1 MEAPA
6 TIEITDGACVSY
18 VIDVAELAE
27 LVFPAASVNTPSA
40 TDTEPE
46 PLWVFAVGVY
56 TTVYEVPDT
65 AVNDD
70 NVPPVTETS
79 PVTKFDDA
87 SDNVIVNPVVSPD
100 FSVDVPA
107 TIETTDGA
115 CVSNEIDVVELAE
128 LLFPAASV
136 NAPLAT
142 DTEPEP
148 LCVLAVGVNT
158 TL

>member
-79 PVTKFDDA
+79 PVVKFDDA
-87 SDNVIVNPVVSPD
+87 SDKVIVSVVVSPD

-107 TIETTDGA
+107 TIELTDG
-115 CVSNEIDVVELAE
+115 D
-128 LLFPAASV
+128 
-136 NAPLAT
+136 
-142 DTEPEP
+142 
-148 LCVLAVGVNT
+148 
-158 TL
+158 